1 MSKLSLFIKASR
13 FWAVTVM
20 LVPVFLGGIGAYVWK
35 GEFHPALFILTLIGA
50 ASAHLF
56 SNMINDLWDYRNGAD
71 VAAKENPNLIST
83 NSGLLSGGIMSER
96 IYAAITWSLLGLAV
110 ISAVIL
116 SIFSGWLVMAYC
128 VLGGLIA
135 YFYVAPPIRYGYRGK
150 GYSEIAILLSFGV
163 LPIMGTYYVQTGE
176 FSYGLVL
183 LAMPVGILTTM
194 LLFNHHFLH
203 WQADE
208 QAGKKSLVVVWGEKK
223 SLRFSKTMLFL
234 AYAFV
239 VICVVTRVLPVYAL
253 IALLTA
259 IPLYKVYGGLKEE
272 NPSAAYLPLMGA
284 SQKASVRCGIVMMA
298 AMLVQGIFQ

>member
-1 MSKLSLFIKASR
+1 
-13 FWAVTVM
+13 M

-35 GEFHPALFILTLIGA
+35 GEFHPLLFILTLIGA

-71 VAAKENPNLIST
+71 VAAKENPDMIST
-83 NSGLLSGGIMSER
+83 NSGLLAGGIMSER
-96 IYAAITWSLLGLAV
+96 TYAAITWSLLGFAV
-110 ISAVIL
+110 LSAVIL
-116 SIFSGWLVMAYC
+116 SLFSGWLVMVYC
-128 VLGGLIA
+128 LLGGMIA

-176 FSYGLVL
+176 FSFSLVL
-183 LAMPVGILTTM
+183 LSMPVGILTTM

-203 WQADE
+203 WRADE
-208 QAGKKSLVVVWGEKK
+208 QAGKKSLVVVWGEKR
-223 SLRFSKTMLFL
+223 SLRFSKMMLFL

-239 VICVVTRVLPVYAL
+239 VVCVAARILPIYAL
-253 IALLTA
+253 LALLTA
-259 IPLYKVYGGLKEE
+259 IPLYKVYGGLKDH

-284 SQKASVRCGIVMMA
+284 SQKASVRCGLVMMA
-298 AMLVQGIFQ
+298 AMLIQGIIQ